1 MKNNYVLAGS
11 ASCFDLFNL
20 EEQFKQ
26 LHDAPVDLI
35 HFDIVDGRFNRC
47 IILGL
52 PTLQAMRPHTQL
64 PIEVHMAV
72 YEPERYLQQFAEAG
86 ADIISFHPEGV
97 KGVME
102 GRVDTLHAFGEVKE
116 VFAKIRE
123 LGVRPALA
131 FRSETMISKEMLETL
146 SEKERQDI
154 LDVLS
159 ESEYIVKLTV
169 NPGFSGQKIQPAA
182 FEKMKALRDLM
193 DAYGIDTK
201 IAADGNVH
209 DATIPTLVANGA
221 GMLIGG
227 TSGLF
232 LKGKTV
238 RECAQTMLDSM
249 HS

>member
-1 MKNNYVLAGS
+1 MKNDYVLAGS
-11 ASCFDLFNL
+11 VSCFDLFNL
-20 EEQFKQ
+20 ERQFEQI
-26 LHDAPVDLI
+26 HDAPVDLL
-35 HFDIVDGRFNRC
+35 HFDIVDGRFNQC

-52 PTLQAMRPHTQL
+52 PTLQMMRPHTQL

-72 YEPERYLQQFAEAG
+72 FEPERYLQQFADAG
-86 ADIISFHPEGV
+86 ADIISVHPEGM

-102 GRVDTLHAFGEVKE
+102 GRIDPLHAFGEVRETFK
-116 VFAKIRE
+116 KIRE
-123 LGVRPALA
+123 LGVKPALD
-131 FRSETMISKEMLETL
+131 FRSETMLSKEMVEGL
-146 SEKERQDI
+146 SEKERE
-154 LDVLS
+154 DVLAVLE

-182 FEKMKALRDLM
+182 FEKMKALRELM

-209 DATIPTLVANGA
+209 KETIPTLVEHGA

-238 RECAQTMLDSM
+238 KECAQVMLDAM
-249 HS
+249 KA